1 MSDVK
6 ITDNSKE
13 VLSAFENQIRLA
25 LASMGQTAEGYAKE
39 DCPVGTPESTGKK
52 GYIGGTLRGSIANE
66 VVEDEKAVYIGTNV
80 EYAIYVEMRDSV
92 HHQTG
97 KSHFLRDACATHAD
111 EYRSIAEKFLKG

>member
-1 MSDVK
+1 MSDIK

-66 VVEDEKAVYIGTNV
+66 VAEDEKAVYIGTNV
-80 EYAIYVEMRDSV
+80 EYAIYVEMRDNV

-97 KSHFLRDACATHAD
+97 KAHFLRDACATHAD
-111 EYRSIAEKFLKG
+111 EYKSIAETFLKG

>member
-1 MSDVK
+1 MSDIK

-25 LASMGQTAEGYAKE
+25 LASIGQTAEGYAKE

-97 KSHFLRDACATHAD
+97 KAHFLRDACATHAD
-111 EYRSIAEKFLKG
+111 EYKSIAETFLKG